1 MAFFGKVGDRWRRLR
16 NHLIGRADFQA
27 FAIAFPFTR
36 PIARQRSRQL
46 FDLIAGFTYS
56 QTLVACVELGLI
68 ERLSRGPQT
77 AEALASAFQFRP
89 RQLERL
95 LKAAVSL
102 DILELTSSGAYDLG
116 IHGAALIGNP
126 WIAGFIKHHHLLY
139 HDLFDPVALL
149 KGDQAPTALQS
160 YWAYADEDKGEA
172 AKLADVSAYTELM
185 GQSQATVA
193 QEILAAYDFSRHE
206 HLLDIGGSNGSFI
219 LAAAAR
225 HKSLRFTLFDLP
237 AVGQI
242 ARQRIV
248 SAQLDNRVTVTEG
261 SFLTDLLPGEA
272 DVATLIR
279 VLHDH
284 DDESVHTI
292 LASARKALRPNG
304 TLVVAEPLS
313 GVSSIA
319 PVADAYFGMYFAA
332 MGQGKTRT
340 AAEIA
345 EMGLRAG
352 FKSASVIPS
361 RNPLITGIIVLTI

>member
-1 MAFFGKVGDRWRRLR
+1 
-16 NHLIGRADFQA
+16 
-27 FAIAFPFTR
+27 
-36 PIARQRSRQL
+36 
-46 FDLIAGFTYS
+46 
-56 QTLVACVELGLI
+56 
-68 ERLSRGPQT
+68 
-77 AEALASAFQFRP
+77 
-89 RQLERL
+89 
-95 LKAAVSL
+95 
-102 DILELTSSGAYDLG
+102 
-116 IHGAALIGNP
+116 
-126 WIAGFIKHHHLLY
+126 
-139 HDLFDPVALL
+139 LL
-149 KGDQAPTALQS
+149 KGEKAPTALQS
-160 YWAYADEDKGEA
+160 YWAYADEDKGET

-193 QEILAAYDFSRHE
+193 QEILAAYDFSRHD

-248 SAQLDNRVTVTEG
+248 SAQLDNRVTVAEG
-261 SFLTDLLPGEA
+261 SFLTDLLPGSA

-284 DDESVHTI
+284 DDEAVHTI

-345 EMGLRAG
+345 EMGLKTG
-352 FKSASVIPS
+352 FKSARVIPS
-361 RNPLITGIIVLTI
+361 RNPLITGLIVLTI